1 MASEDTVDFGI
12 LLAPLAGEHPA
23 GEWLPDLHGQIERAR
38 RADDDL
44 PQGDWKRE
52 TKAADWSA
60 VIDIATEA
68 LGQRTKDLKI
78 AAFLVEALVRQHGL
92 HGARDGLRL
101 LRELQEAFWD
111 SLHPQIEDGDL
122 EGRIVP
128 LEWLNTRLP
137 AVLKEVSVTRTRDG
151 RAYSFRQWRDSRDLE
166 RLKPEEREQA
176 QAEGKVGVEQ
186 FDKAVTATPGAFYET
201 LQTDLD
207 RASEELRALDGVT
220 DEKFGRNAPSL
231 LEIRKTLEECGDVL
245 RPILKH
251 KRELEPGAA
260 SLTPGAA
267 AGSAAESRTSALGT
281 MVAAD
286 GSLAPIDPVDRA
298 DALRRLNAVAAFFRR
313 TEPHSPIAYLVER
326 ATQWG
331 RMPLDQWLREV
342 IHDDGVLAQV
352 RETLGLREPGGQA
365 EGSS

>member
-1 MASEDTVDFGI
+1 MESEETLDFGV
-12 LLAPLAGEHPA
+12 LLAPFPGERPA
-23 GEWLPDLHGQIERAR
+23 GDWLPDVHGLIERAR

-60 VIDIATEA
+60 VVAIATDA
-68 LGQRTKDLKI
+68 LGRRTKDVKI
-78 AAFLVEALVRQHGL
+78 AGFLVEALVRQHGL
-92 HGARDGLRL
+92 PGARDGFRL
-101 LRELQEAFWD
+101 LRQLQETFWD
-111 SLHPQIEDGDL
+111 SLHPQIEEGDL

-128 LEWLNTRLP
+128 LEWLNGKLP
-137 AVLKEVSVTRTRDG
+137 AVLKEVAVTRTRDG
-151 RAYSFRQWRDSRDLE
+151 RAYSLRQWEESRALE
-166 RLKPEEREQA
+166 RLKPEEREQSV
-176 QAEGKVGVEQ
+176 AEGKIGGEQ
-186 FDKAVTATPGAFYET
+186 FDKAVTATPRVFYET
-201 LQTDLD
+201 LLSDLD
-207 RASEELRALDGVT
+207 LASEELRALEAVT
-220 DEKFGRNAPSL
+220 DEKFGRDAPSL
-231 LEIRKTLEECGDVL
+231 LEIRKALEQCGDVL

-251 KRELEPGAA
+251 KRELEPDAVPATAAGDAGAA
-260 SLTPGAA
+260 SGFRTPAP
-267 AGSAAESRTSALGT
+267 GT

-326 ATQWG
+326 ATHWG
-331 RMPLDQWLREV
+331 RLPLDQWLREV